1 MVHRHIGKHYKNLFS
16 VKRLLIIYLSMSS
29 GRGSY
34 IHSSASPP
42 PYLSSHS
49 PTPMGPG
56 LSYSSYPDNIVYTS
70 IGKKYL
76 NSLTLMCLTFIHWLC

>member
-1 MVHRHIGKHYKNLFS
+1 MVRRHIGKNLKWKTS
-16 VKRLLIIYLSMSS
+16 VNRLINSILNENLLSFFS

-70 IGKKYL
+70 IGKTNDL
-76 NSLTLMCLTFIHWLC
+76 SITSTV